1 MESGKKRKPIFLV
14 EISGGRAGRGAFL
27 ASPEIIQRKQNWP
40 MCYSKDNLLFRD
52 PEFMGSSPS
61 PLQEISV
68 HKKVPGKSSY
78 DSRQKGQ
85 FKLVYIKGNAVEH
98 HYVLLLPQ
106 RNTI

>member
-14 EISGGRAGRGAFL
+14 EISGGGAFL

-40 MCYSKDNLLFRD
+40 TCYFKDNLLFRD

-78 DSRQKGQ
+78 DRVGRKDS
-85 FKLVYIKGNAVEH
+85 FS
-98 HYVLLLPQ
+98 
-106 RNTI
+106 